1 METIT
6 EIEGLPTEEHKLA
19 VANQFLTAMKNK
31 DWELM
36 RSVMREDISWTLPG
50 KSILSGVAPGIDK
63 VIGRAQS
70 LRAFGVMFE
79 LKNILL
85 GMEGV
90 ALALHNTAE
99 RNGLVLDEQVVI
111 AFALKDGKIGAMT
124 TYLSDVEGINQFFIE
139 GII

>member
-1 METIT
+1 MKLTTGKE
-6 EIEGLPTEEHKLA
+6 ELPEEEQKLA
-19 VANQFLTAMKNK
+19 IANLFLTAMKTK
-31 DWELM
+31 DWDLM
-36 RSVMREDISWTLPG
+36 RSVMREDINWTLPG
-50 KSILSGVAPGIDK
+50 ISILSGTANGIDK
-63 VIGRAQS
+63 VIERAQS

-111 AFALKDGKIGAMT
+111 AFALKGGKIAAMT
-124 TYLSDVEGINQFFIE
+124 TYLSDVAGINQFFIE

>member
-1 METIT
+1 MELTT
-6 EIEGLPTEEHKLA
+6 GKEEKKLA
-19 VANQFLTAMKNK
+19 IANLFLTAMKTK
-31 DWELM
+31 DWDLM

-50 KSILSGVAPGIDK
+50 ISILSGTANGIDK

-70 LRAFGVMFE
+70 LRAFGVMFD

-99 RNGLVLDEQVVI
+99 RNGLLLDEQVVI

-124 TYLSDVEGINQFFIE
+124 TYLSDVEGLNQFFIE